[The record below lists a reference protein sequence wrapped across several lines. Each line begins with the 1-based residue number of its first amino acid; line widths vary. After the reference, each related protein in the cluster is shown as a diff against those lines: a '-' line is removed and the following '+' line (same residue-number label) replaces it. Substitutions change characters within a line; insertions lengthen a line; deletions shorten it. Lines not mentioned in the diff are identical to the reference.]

1 MGYSPWGGKESGMTV
16 STAQHICILYPT
28 YFKNPQPFASSS
40 SKKKEKEQEEKK
52 MKEKDRDKEEEEKD
66 KYYDPRPHSF
76 PYTCLYLYASSSHY
90 W

>member
-1 MGYSPWGGKESGMTV
+1 MTV

-66 KYYDPRPHSF
+66 KYYDSYYLLSF
-76 PYTCLYLYASSSHY
+76 NLTICLPPNSQVGSTISSTHRGRD
-90 W
+90 